1 MHPLLLSL
9 FLPSALAALV
19 PSPGDTAIIP
29 GWHLQSSLQVT
40 ASLSKL
46 SQPNA
51 DTSSWHRVGSRGTV
65 MAGLLQNSIYN
76 ETDLF
81 YGDRLNSIDPSRF
94 QSPWIY
100 RSEVTLHP
108 PPRGE
113 HILLVTHGV
122 TSRADLFLNGAQIAS
137 SASQQGCYG
146 GHSYDI
152 TPHIRSGL
160 NAILVQAYPTDYMA
174 DFGQGFAD
182 WNPYP
187 PDNGTGVWR
196 NVEIKHTGMVSLA
209 PLRVLTDYNG
219 TDMEQVTVSVRAD
232 VTNRGNG
239 PVTGVVQGAVQS
251 EDGSIPFSSP
261 ISLRGGEST
270 TVSVSVAV
278 KNPRIWWPAG
288 WGLQPL
294 YTVHANVTIQ
304 DQVAD
309 RANTTFGIRSVTSA
323 LSRESDISFT
333 VNGSPFRVR
342 GAGYAPDI
350 FLRFDAERVRNIL
363 QYVLDMGLNTI
374 RLEGKLEQPEL
385 YDLADRMGVM
395 VMAGWE
401 CCDKWEGWEYNDEA
415 GGIKWDDADYKTAE
429 ASMLHEAEQLQP
441 HPSVLAFLVGSDYWP
456 NDRATAIYTSAL
468 RRMDW
473 PNPIVSSAAQRGYPS
488 KLGPSGMKML
498 GPYDWVPPNYWYG
511 SQRGAA
517 FGFGSEQGA
526 GVGTPEL
533 SSLRRFLPSQD
544 LDALWKRPDAGLFHM
559 SRSDSQFYTR
569 SIYNAALTA
578 RYGAPSSLSDYLW
591 KAQIMDYE
599 ATRAEFEAF
608 AVRQSAPRPATG
620 VIYWMLN
627 SAWPNLHW
635 QLFDYYLHPAG
646 AYFGAKVGLRMEHVV
661 YDPESH
667 EVHLINHSLDQ
678 RGKRVV
684 TIDRIDQQGQ
694 QISTEEV
701 STDTLPNTSKP
712 IARLKTVPE
721 MGFLR
726 LILQDPDTKTTLSR
740 NVYWLSATDK
750 LDWGK
755 SNWYTTPVTEYANF
769 TGLSSLGSV
778 ELVTTVTMQE
788 KSKSGLTI
796 EVTLENRSRTPAF
809 FVHLMLLD
817 SVTQDEVVPVY
828 WTDNYVT
835 VFAEERVRVTVQVAE
850 MSAWKVVMVGGN
862 VKRRV
867 IGEGK

>member
-1 MHPLLLSL
+1 
-9 FLPSALAALV
+9 
-19 PSPGDTAIIP
+19 
-29 GWHLQSSLQVT
+29 
-40 ASLSKL
+40 
-46 SQPNA
+46 
-51 DTSSWHRVGSRGTV
+51 
-65 MAGLLQNSIYN
+65 MAGLLQNGIYN

-81 YGDRLNSIDPSRF
+81 YGDHLTKTDLSSF

-100 RSEVTLHP
+100 REEVTLQP

-113 HILLVTHGV
+113 QILLITHGV
-122 TSRADLFLNGAQIAS
+122 TSRADIFVNGAQIAS
-137 SASQQGCYG
+137 SSYQQGCYG
-146 GHSYDI
+146 GHQYDI
-152 TPHIRSGL
+152 TPHVRSGS
-160 NAILVQAYPTDYMA
+160 NALLIQAHPTDYLA

-196 NVEIKHTGMVSLA
+196 NVEIKHTGPVSLS
-209 PLRVLTDYNG
+209 PLRILTDYNG
-219 TDMEQVTVSVRAD
+219 TGTEVTVSVRTD
-232 VTNRGNG
+232 VTNRENG
-239 PVTGVVQGAVQS
+239 PVTGVFQGAIQS
-251 EDGSIPFSSP
+251 EDGSQTMPFSSR
-261 ISLRGGEST
+261 IRLRGGEST
-270 TVSVSVAV
+270 TLSVLVPV
-278 KNPRIWWPAG
+278 KNPLIWWPAA
-288 WGLQPL
+288 WGQQPL
-294 YTVHANVTIQ
+294 YVVQANATIK

-309 RANTTFGIRSVTSA
+309 RARTTFGIRSVTSS
-323 LSRESDISFT
+323 LSRESDIWFT

-350 FLRFDAERVRNIL
+350 FLRFDTTRVRNIL

-374 RLEGKLEQPEL
+374 RLEGKLEHPEL

-401 CCDKWEGWEYNDEA
+401 CCDKWEGWEYNDDA
-415 GGIKWDDADYKTAE
+415 NGLKWGDADYKTAE
-429 ASMLHEAEQLQP
+429 SSMLHEAEYLQP
-441 HPSVLAFLVGSDYWP
+441 HPSLLAFLVGSDYWP

-517 FGFGSEQGA
+517 FGFGSEQGP

-544 LDALWKRPDAGLFHM
+544 LDALWTQPDAGLFHM

-569 SIYNAALTA
+569 SIYNAALAA
-578 RYGAPSSLSDYLW
+578 RYGAPSSLTDYLF
-591 KAQIMDYE
+591 KAQMMDYE

-608 AVRQSAPRPATG
+608 AVRQSTSRAATG

-635 QLFDYYLHPAG
+635 QLFDYYLRPAG
-646 AYFGAKVGLRMEHVV
+646 AYFGAKVGMRIEHVV
-661 YDPESH
+661 YDPESR
-667 EVHLINHSLDQ
+667 EVHLINHSLDK

-684 TIDRIDQQGQ
+684 VIDLVDQHGKP
-694 QISTEEV
+694 ISTDEV
-701 STDTLPNTSKP
+701 SVDTIPNASKQ
-712 IARLKTVPE
+712 ITRLKSVPE
-721 MGFLR
+721 IGFLR
-726 LILQDPDTKTTLSR
+726 LLLQDPQTKATLSR
-740 NVYWLSATDK
+740 NVYWVSDHIDR

-755 SNWYTTPVTEYANF
+755 SNWYTTPVSQYAKF
-769 TGLSSLGSV
+769 TRLSSLRSA
-778 ELVTTVTMQE
+778 ELSTTVTVQE
-788 KSKSGLTI
+788 KSKSGLKVG
-796 EVTLENRSRTPAF
+796 VTLENRSKTPAF

-817 SVTQDEVVPVY
+817 PATQEEVVPVY
-828 WTDNYVT
+828 WDDNYVT
-835 VFAEERVRVTVQVAE
+835 VFPDERLRVTVQVAE
-850 MSAWKVVMVGGN
+850 MTEWRVVMVGGN
-862 VKRRV
+862 VDRRV